1 MYKLASIHHLNCK
14 RFCSYLNINYVGK
27 LLSFPEQ
34 IPQTIPNPD
43 HKNKVKRKA
52 SVRRTG
58 HSGRS
63 HMMLQP
69 LICQCIHLCLSPHV
83 YFCRLHLLGAV
94 RVDPFLSTKLR
105 YVASSAILETL
116 YPRLHSVI
124 VHPLIPSLWVYWVW
138 FLHWRQREEYAHAPG
153 RVSALRALPSSM
165 KDET

>member
-14 RFCSYLNINYVGK
+14 RFFSYLNINYVGK

-94 RVDPFLSTKLR
+94 CVDPFLSTKLR
-105 YVASSAILETL
+105 YVTSSAILEML
-116 YPRLHSVI
+116 YPRLYSVI
-124 VHPLIPSLWVYWVW
+124 VHPFILSLQVSWVW
-138 FLHWRQREEYAHAPG
+138 FLNWRQRGEYVHAPG
-153 RVSALRALPSSM
+153 SISTLR
-165 KDET
+165 DFTI